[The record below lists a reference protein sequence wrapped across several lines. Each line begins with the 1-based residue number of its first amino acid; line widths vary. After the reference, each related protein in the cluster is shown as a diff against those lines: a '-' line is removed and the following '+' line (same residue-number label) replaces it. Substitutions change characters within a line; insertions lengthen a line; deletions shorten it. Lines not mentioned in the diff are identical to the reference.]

1 MNSALRVPH
10 SAFATLTRPT
20 NRALPCPYVGAQSA
34 SLGEPPRAPMFL
46 ALILTIGALLFF
58 GNGCARF
65 TTTQTDL
72 SYDDQSGLPLRTITT
87 RVKAVTFWDSTSALA
102 NFKASQTDKTQSAT
116 VGSLNQSSTNNTAA
130 TLNALADLL
139 NAVKTP

>member
-1 MNSALRVPH
+1 
-10 SAFATLTRPT
+10 
-20 NRALPCPYVGAQSA
+20 
-34 SLGEPPRAPMFL
+34 MFL